1 MKLTISSQNKL
12 QKIIT
17 IFKSLNKVSENVN
30 IHANSERL
38 YIQGKCSINVCIA
51 ELNLTREWFDTYE
64 CDETVVLGINC
75 EILFKIMSCIND
87 NQTMHISHDGTDK
100 MFIEFKGDNTI
111 EKSFEVSLIDIDTD
125 VLDLPYK
132 EHMVD
137 IKIGSSVY
145 NELITQMKMFGEE
158 ATFTCSQTD
167 VKLTTTS
174 VSGTSNIILNEDNL
188 VEYGIEEDA
197 SVVSSF
203 SLNYLH
209 IVSLFSRIT
218 SNIAIHLSENFPIE
232 FRFIVEKD
240 WMDEDDDEDED
251 ENDEDELG
259 ISKQNILRFFIAPKI
274 DDE

>member
-1 MKLTISSQNKL
+1 
-12 QKIIT
+12 
-17 IFKSLNKVSENVN
+17 
-30 IHANSERL
+30 
-38 YIQGKCSINVCIA
+38 
-51 ELNLTREWFDTYE
+51 
-64 CDETVVLGINC
+64 
-75 EILFKIMSCIND
+75 
-87 NQTMHISHDGTDK
+87 
-100 MFIEFKGDNTI
+100 
-111 EKSFEVSLIDIDTD
+111 
-125 VLDLPYK
+125 
-132 EHMVD
+132 MVD

-158 ATFTCSQTD
+158 TTFTCSQTD

-197 SVVSSF
+197 NLVSSF
-203 SLNYLH
+203 GLNYLH

-240 WMDEDDDEDED
+240 WMDEDDDDED
-251 ENDEDELG
+251 EEEDEELG

-274 DDE
+274 EDD